1 MCYDLTGQKRG
12 VSELKLVWPV
22 ILTSNYAAVI
32 FSPATW
38 QNALLSTSITF
49 YNIFVWT
56 CAEIKILISKF
67 LGEKVTYVFRLFVFN
82 FNFFLSFFLLFLSF
96 CCSYWPSTGRA
107 RKAILSQEILPWV
120 FHSNF
125 WPFSCIFQAPS
136 SRSLW
141 SGYHWKDL
149 FFLQNLN
156 RWCHFQSKAIKSD
169 VEQRLRLITVGYCW
183 HRSQWVKDI
192 K

>member
-1 MCYDLTGQKRG
+1 MPFFPLASHFTTFLFGHVQK
-12 VSELKLVWPV
+12 
-22 ILTSNYAAVI
+22 
-32 FSPATW
+32 
-38 QNALLSTSITF
+38 
-49 YNIFVWT
+49 
-56 CAEIKILISKF
+56 SKF
-67 LGEKVTYVFRLFVFN
+67 WFQSFWAKKWPVFRLFVFN

-96 CCSYWPSTGRA
+96 CCSYWPSTGHA